1 MPGIVIAGTHSGC
14 GKTTVTLGIIAALRK
29 RGLTVQSFK
38 AGPDFID
45 SGLHR
50 IITNRPSRNLDLWIC
65 GEDYVRECFNKHS
78 ADVDISV
85 VEGVMGLYDG
95 ELSTARLAGILSI
108 PIILV
113 VDAFGMAESA
123 GAIVKGFKEYSAVV
137 REHDGLNYNPDIIGV
152 IFNRVASERHYKR
165 LKESVRDIKVFGFL
179 PRDVDF
185 EIPQRHLGLMVAE
198 EEPIARENID
208 RLADAVLKYV
218 DIDAII
224 RQTSRPAEKTS
235 ALLRYST
242 RGKALRIAV
251 AYDRAFCFYYEDN
264 LDMLKEGGAE
274 IIRFSPLSDE
284 TIPEVDALY
293 IGGGYPELYAERL
306 SKNRAMLKAIYDW
319 ADSGRPVYAEC
330 GGLMYLSQGIHDHDG
345 NFFKMAG
352 VLPFETAMRRKRFH
366 LGYREVE
373 LRDDCILGRAGDVL
387 RGHEF
392 HYSEIKTS
400 DSSPQPSTLTTC
412 YSLFDNTGQYLQGE
426 GYRIKNTLASYIH
439 IHFGSNPAIA
449 GNFINFL
456 KRCGWK
462 I

>member
-224 RQTSRPAEKTS
+224 RQTSRPAEKNFCS
-235 ALLRYST
+235 A
-242 RGKALRIAV
+242 AL
-251 AYDRAFCFYYEDN
+251 FHQ
-264 LDMLKEGGAE
+264 GQG
-274 IIRFSPLSDE
+274 
-284 TIPEVDALY
+284 
-293 IGGGYPELYAERL
+293 
-306 SKNRAMLKAIYDW
+306 SKNRSRL
-319 ADSGRPVYAEC
+319 
-330 GGLMYLSQGIHDHDG
+330 
-345 NFFKMAG
+345 
-352 VLPFETAMRRKRFH
+352 
-366 LGYREVE
+366 
-373 LRDDCILGRAGDVL
+373 
-387 RGHEF
+387 
-392 HYSEIKTS
+392 
-400 DSSPQPSTLTTC
+400 
-412 YSLFDNTGQYLQGE
+412 
-426 GYRIKNTLASYIH
+426 
-439 IHFGSNPAIA
+439 
-449 GNFINFL
+449 
-456 KRCGWK
+456 
-462 I
+462 